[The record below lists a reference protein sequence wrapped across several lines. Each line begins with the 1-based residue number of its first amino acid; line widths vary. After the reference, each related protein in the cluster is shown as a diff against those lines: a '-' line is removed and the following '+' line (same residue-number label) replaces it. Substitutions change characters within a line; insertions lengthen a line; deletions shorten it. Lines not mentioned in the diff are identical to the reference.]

1 MTLTKTTDAMSNHN
15 SFTFCS
21 NKCHIKQVVCIKCH
35 LQNEFKT
42 TSITAKNIREV
53 RRKDRDIH
61 LSDIK
66 RKLSSI
72 ENENIDIMVKNIIKR
87 RSLD

>member
-1 MTLTKTTDAMSNHN
+1 MTLIKTINVISNHN

-35 LQNEFKT
+35 LQNELKT
-42 TSITAKNIREV
+42 TFITAKNIREV

-66 RKLSSI
+66 SKLSII
-72 ENENIDIMVKNIIKR
+72 ENENIDIMVKNIFKGR
-87 RSLD
+87 